1 VRDATRAVAALPGKT
16 AVLVE
21 DAVGRHGILRM
32 RCFNRQ
38 QLIESDAEVAVAHAT
53 DLFGIRKGCAGPAI
67 DDGKIIAGT
76 VHFGKTQGTHC
87 AAPASVVS
95 GSGLTNGPL
104 LPQAASNR
112 LLQSSTTRVLRAC
125 RFMGKV

>member
-1 VRDATRAVAALPGKT
+1 VLQSSAA
-16 AVLVE
+16 
-21 DAVGRHGILRM
+21 
-32 RCFNRQ
+32 NRQ
-38 QLIESDAEVAVAHAT
+38 QLIESDAEVAIAHAT

-95 GSGLTNGPL
+95 DSGLTNGPL

-112 LLQSSTTRVLRAC
+112 LL
-125 RFMGKV
+125 